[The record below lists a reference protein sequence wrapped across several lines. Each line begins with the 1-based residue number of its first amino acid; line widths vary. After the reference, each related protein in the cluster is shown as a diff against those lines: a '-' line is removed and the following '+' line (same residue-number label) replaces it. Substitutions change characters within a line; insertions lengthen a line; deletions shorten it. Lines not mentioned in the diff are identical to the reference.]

1 MGSIMDY
8 QPIEREKNI
17 KNFSKNFLIEKYLK
31 YTQDLF
37 RAWFLVVGSVAGPGA
52 RVKESREQDA
62 RLAGSTGI
70 LLATISPVSRIKCLH

>member
-1 MGSIMDY
+1 MDY
-8 QPIEREKNI
+8 QPIEREKDI
-17 KNFSKNFLIEKYLK
+17 KNSSKNFLIKKYLK

-37 RAWFLVVGSVAGPGA
+37 RAWFLVVGSVAGPRA

-70 LLATISPVSRIKCLH
+70 LPVTIFPMRARST